1 MVRFICG
8 KRWRWGKGSWYQQ
21 SGLIRGTSFQLV
33 CSEPQPYTPHYT
45 MITSHLSHLI
55 LQQRVSVITVL
66 SAITLSQTHQTT
78 SKATNNTPVSQQDLN
93 PQPIYYWSEVSKHAA
108 EPCSRPCNNRE
119 HFIEHSHG
127 TYSTHPS
134 TTRPKPRSEPIFSKD
149 NVQTEEINWI
159 ITFIYH
165 YQNYY

>member
-33 CSEPQPYTPHYT
+33 CSEPQPYTPWEPHTYHT
-45 MITSHLSHLI
+45 WFYS
-55 LQQRVSVITVL
+55 SVLVW

-78 SKATNNTPVSQQDLN
+78 SKATKNTPVLQQDLN

-108 EPCSRPCNNRE
+108 ATCSRPCNYRK
-119 HFIEHSHG
+119 HLIERSHR

-134 TTRPKPRSEPIFSKD
+134 TTSPKPRSEPIFLED

-159 ITFIYH
+159 IIFIYH
-165 YQNYY
+165 YPNYYY